1 MIDIDL
7 ASFSFDTTDIV
18 KGAAEIKKNIDD
30 IKRAQRELTKAG
42 ETSSD
47 EFIQNAADLKTLNG
61 FYREHIK
68 YLSDSSKAAFDS
80 ATREEQLNLVLN
92 NEATTIK
99 ELRDQNKLLNKLRN
113 DTNVLTEEG
122 QAELKL
128 LNDQLDANN
137 ALIKENVDQYTK
149 QKIGIGD
156 YAGGIREALSEMN
169 PFNVS
174 LTVFIQN
181 AQNAGGV
188 LPLISNGL
196 KSLRAGIVGI
206 TRASL
211 AFIATPIGAVI
222 AALGLALGAI
232 VKYLTSTQ
240 AGMDK
245 LTAVTRPLMAIF
257 ESLIGVVQDIGGALV
272 DAFSN
277 PKEALKDLG
286 EFVKTNLINR
296 FKAFGVILDG
306 IVNLDFK
313 KVADGV
319 LQAGTGVE
327 NLTDKIKNGSQET
340 ANFISEAVAKGQE
353 LDRLE
358 KELERTRISN
368 TVQIGLATEA
378 FKEQNKIAEDTTKTL
393 AEREAAVQESIVA
406 AERINALKQ
415 KELDLE
421 IAILKNKQSRN
432 DTTRAEEQELAELI
446 AKKNELNA
454 QELEQ
459 TTTQQNKLNTIRKE
473 ATARANAE
481 AERQLDERLNTEKE
495 RIELF
500 EQELRGFKAKTLQQE
515 LDDERAI
522 SDMKL
527 ALLNEELA
535 AKKISQEQ
543 YAREV
548 LSINQELARLD
559 AEVKVEAAQ
568 KEIDAYRRTFQEQQD
583 ERRFLSEQVVADKT
597 NELNA
602 LLEQEKLFAQLKLE
616 QGLIDKQEYDDAIFE
631 LSEANRLAIEE
642 INAEREEV
650 EKEEAEEL
658 RLLAFE
664 EELERLTE
672 EGASKFEIQKAQ
684 LDEKLANDKA
694 ALDQQLQ
701 DQLISQELYD
711 AKSISLE
718 RKTAKAKGE
727 IDKQLAQQKLALTGG
742 LLNQL
747 SGLIDQNS
755 AAGKAIAIAQAGI
768 NTFQGITE
776 GLKAPF
782 PLNIAMPILAGV
794 TGGVAIG
801 KIVSTKVPSAKGTGS
816 VGGGGGGGGFSAN
829 FASNLTGNAPLQASQ
844 NANIQDQ
851 VEATAIQTDATA
863 GIADAV
869 QEGAQAGTQQGSQE
883 GLTNLSSNRQIMEQS
898 SF

>member
-7 ASFSFDTTDIV
+7 ASFSFDTSDIV

-30 IKRAQRELTKAG
+30 IKAAQKELTKSG
-42 ETSSD
+42 QESSE
-47 EFIQNAADLKTLNG
+47 EFIQNAADLRTLNG
-61 FYREHIK
+61 YYREHIK
-68 YLSDSSKAAFDS
+68 YLSDSSKGAFDA
-80 ATREEQLNLVLN
+80 ATREAQLELVLGQ
-92 NEATTIK
+92 EATTIK

-137 ALIKENVDQYTK
+137 ALIKENVDQYTQ

-156 YAGGIREALSEMN
+156 YAGGIKSALAEMN

-181 AQNAGGV
+181 AQEAGGV
-188 LPLISNGL
+188 LPLLSKGFTA
-196 KSLRAGIVGI
+196 LRAGIVGI
-206 TRASL
+206 TKASL

-222 AALGLALGAI
+222 AALGLALGAV
-232 VKYLTSTQ
+232 VKYFTSTQ
-240 AGMDK
+240 AGIDK
-245 LTAVTRPLMAIF
+245 VTAVTRPLMAIF
-257 ESLIGVVQDIGGALV
+257 ESLIGVVQNLGGKLV

-277 PKEALKDLG
+277 PKKLLEDLAD
-286 EFVKTNLINR
+286 FVKTNLINR

-306 IVNLDFK
+306 IINLDFK

-327 NLTDKIKNGSQET
+327 NLTDKIANGAKET
-340 ANFISEAVAKGQE
+340 SNFLSEAIDKGKE

-358 KELERTRISN
+358 KELERTRINN
-368 TVQIGLATEA
+368 TIEIGKATEA
-378 FKEQNKIAEDTTKTL
+378 FKAQNKIAEDTNKTL
-393 AEREAAVQESIVA
+393 AEREAAVKESIVA
-406 AERINALKQ
+406 AQRINALKQ
-415 KELDLE
+415 QELDIE

-432 DTTRAEEQELAELI
+432 DTSREEEQALAELI

-459 TTTQQNKLNTIRKE
+459 TTTQQNKLNTIRRE
-473 ATARANAE
+473 ANARAIAE
-481 AERQLDERLNTEKE
+481 QQKQTDESLKKEKE

-500 EQELRGFKAKTLQQE
+500 EQEMKGFKAQTLQEE
-515 LDDERAI
+515 LDAERAI

-527 ALLNEELA
+527 ALLQRELE

-543 YAREV
+543 YAKEV
-548 LSINQELARLD
+548 LSISQDLARAE
-559 AEVKVEAAQ
+559 AEVKVETAS
-568 KEIDAYRRTFQEQQD
+568 KEIEAYRRAFEEQQE
-583 ERRFLSEQVVADKT
+583 ERRFLSDQVLADKI

-602 LLEQEKLFAQLKLE
+602 LLEQEKAFAQLKLE

-631 LSEANRLAIEE
+631 LSEANRLAIKE
-642 INAEREEV
+642 ITDEREAV

-658 RLLAFE
+658 RALAFE
-664 EELERLTE
+664 EELQRLMD
-672 EGASKFEIQKAQ
+672 EGATKYEIQRAQ
-684 LDEKLANDKA
+684 LDEQYANDKA
-694 ALDQQLQ
+694 ALDASLKNQE
-701 DQLISQELYD
+701 ISQELYN
-711 AKSISLE
+711 AKLESLT
-718 RKTAKAKGE
+718 RQRATAE
-727 IDKQLAQQKLALTGG
+727 SQIEQTLAEEKLALAGG
-742 LLNQL
+742 LLSQL
-747 SGLIDQNS
+747 SGLIDKQS

-782 PLNIAMPILAGV
+782 PLNIAMPILAAA
-794 TGGVAIG
+794 TGFAAVK
-801 KIVSTKVPSAKGTGS
+801 KIVSTKVPSASGGGS
-816 VGGGGGGGGFSAN
+816 VGASSGGGFSAN
-829 FASNLTGNAPLQASQ
+829 FAQNLTGNAPLTAST
-844 NANIQDQ
+844 NANVQDQ
-851 VEATAIQTDATA
+851 VETTANQTDTTA

-869 QEGAQAGTQQGSQE
+869 QQGAQAGTQQGSQE
-883 GLTNLSSNRQIMEQS
+883 GITNLSSNRQIMEQS